1 MEKTIILIIEYYK
14 DIAEMYNGAFQRAG
28 FEVKIIDSIE
38 KAKSYF
44 NKLKQGQEKK
54 PAFIFLE
61 FNLPESGEREVL
73 RQIRQSQETKDIPFL
88 ILSDYSYDE
97 LKEEIGSEIEPDK
110 CLIKADH
117 TPRELIEMAKKA
129 VGLI

>member
-1 MEKTIILIIEYYK
+1 MEKTILLIIEYYQ
-14 DIAEMYNGAFQRAG
+14 DIAEMYRDAFTMAG

-38 KAKSYF
+38 KAKNYL

-73 RQIRQSQETKDIPFL
+73 RQIRQSQQTRDIPFL

-97 LKEEIGSEIEPDK
+97 LKEEIGSEIEPAQ

-117 TPRELIEMAKKA
+117 TPRELIEMAKKRL
-129 VGLI
+129 G